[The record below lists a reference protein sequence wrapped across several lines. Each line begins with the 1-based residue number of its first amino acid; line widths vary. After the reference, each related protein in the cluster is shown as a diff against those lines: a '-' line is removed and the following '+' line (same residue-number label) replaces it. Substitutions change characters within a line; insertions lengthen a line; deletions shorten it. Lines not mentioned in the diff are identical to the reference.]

1 MFPDIRSIEDT
12 MLEAD
17 PNLERSMTVH
27 SIEEMLAFYH
37 KLYQNKVASSV
48 HTALDKFS
56 INKIIFSVC
65 NVVNSSI

>member
-17 PNLERSMTVH
+17 PNLERSMTLH
-27 SIEEMLAFYH
+27 SIGEMLAFYH
-37 KLYQNKVASSV
+37 KLYQNKVTSSV
-48 HTALDKFS
+48 QTALDKFS

-65 NVVNSSI
+65 NVVNSGI